1 MPQRLRE
8 CELAMTPI
16 LTFYDSSDVCRIFNA

>member
-1 MPQRLRE
+1 MPQRQRQ

-16 LTFYDSSDVCRIFNA
+16 LTFYDIRDVCRIFNA